1 MRLKQKDNSSLRD
14 SHLTFSEGVISDSE
28 SKNWS
33 PKVESVSEPSVG
45 YLKDSVME
53 LKKAA
58 PAIHIASK
66 NGRLSFLQR
75 KIGNILLY
83 NAYTDLLIKEIHAI
97 RVRDLAESVGFNSND
112 YELLKSSLKQLRNIA
127 IEWNVLNVDGR
138 EKWGVSSMIA
148 EAQIENGVITYS
160 YPPMLRKLLYNPE
173 IFARI
178 DLRVQKRFS
187 GNYALSLYENCYR
200 FKSAGTTG
208 VILLDTW
215 KKLIGVEA
223 GGTYEI
229 FKNLNRKI
237 IKPAVEEINS
247 VSDIRVTV
255 EYVKEGRKVIGLQFE
270 ISENL
275 KFMPEI

>member
-1 MRLKQKDNSSLRD
+1 MNQLQRESEQIKAGSTELTSQVSSKDQA
-14 SHLTFSEGVISDSE
+14 
-28 SKNWS
+28 
-33 PKVESVSEPSVG
+33 
-45 YLKDSVME
+45 ME

-75 KIGNILLY
+75 KVGNILLY
-83 NAYTDLLIKEIHAI
+83 NAYPDLLNREIHSI
-97 RVRDLAESVGFNSND
+97 RIKDLAESVGFNSND
-112 YELLKSSLKQLRNIA
+112 YELLKTSLKQLRNIA
-127 IEWNVLNVDGR
+127 IEWNVLNNEGK
-138 EKWGVSSMIA
+138 EKWGISSMIA
-148 EAQIENGVITYS
+148 EAQIENGLITYS

-200 FKSAGTTG
+200 FKSNGTTG
-208 VILLDTW
+208 MIPLETW
-215 KKLIGVEA
+215 KKLIGVET

-237 IKPAVEEINS
+237 IKPAVEEINA
-247 VSDIRVTV
+247 VSDIFVTV
-255 EYVKEGRKVIGLQFE
+255 EYIKEGKKVVG
-270 ISENL
+270 L
-275 KFMPEI
+275 KFDIIDNPGFSPDIV

>member
-1 MRLKQKDNSSLRD
+1 MRSKQKNNSAENEC
-14 SHLTFSEGVISDSE
+14 HLIFLEGVVAGSDDQNRSPAIESISGLSA
-28 SKNWS
+28 
-33 PKVESVSEPSVG
+33 G

-83 NAYTDLLIKEIHAI
+83 NAYTDLLVKEIHAI

-112 YELLKSSLKQLRNIA
+112 YDLLKSSLKQLRNIA

-148 EAQIENGVITYS
+148 EAQIENGMITYS

-208 VILLDTW
+208 VILLGTW

-223 GGTYEI
+223 GGTYEL

-237 IKPAVEEINS
+237 IKPAVEEINA
-247 VSDIRVTV
+247 VSDIQVTV
-255 EYVKEGRKVIGLQFE
+255 EYIKEGRKVIGLQFV
-270 ISENL
+270 IAENPRFL
-275 KFMPEI
+275 PES

>member
-1 MRLKQKDNSSLRD
+1 MRENQQKHPADGHQFMIDDVPCARLNIECHQEDND
-14 SHLTFSEGVISDSE
+14 SIPLI
-28 SKNWS
+28 
-33 PKVESVSEPSVG
+33 SVG
-45 YLKDSVME
+45 YLKDTVME

-58 PAIHIASK
+58 SAIHIASK

-83 NAYTDLLIKEIHAI
+83 NAYQDLLTKEIHSI
-97 RVRDLAESVGFNSND
+97 RIRDLAENVGFNSND
-112 YELLKSSLKQLRNIA
+112 YELLKTSLKQLRNIA
-127 IEWNVLNVDGR
+127 IEWNVLNKDGK

-200 FKSAGTTG
+200 FKSSGSTG
-208 VILLDTW
+208 VIPLDTW

-223 GGTYEI
+223 GGTYDV

-237 IKPAVEEINS
+237 IKPAIEEINL
-247 VSDIRVTV
+247 VSDIYVTV
-255 EYVKEGRKVIGLQFE
+255 EYIKDGRKVIGLQFD
-270 ISENL
+270 ITDNVQFSPENG
-275 KFMPEI
+275 

>member
-1 MRLKQKDNSSLRD
+1 MIEQQK
-14 SHLTFSEGVISDSE
+14 EAISDRELTTEITHSM
-28 SKNWS
+28 
-33 PKVESVSEPSVG
+33 P
-45 YLKDSVME
+45 LKDHAME

-75 KIGNILLY
+75 KVGNILLY
-83 NAYTDLLIKEIHAI
+83 NAYPDLLNKEIHSI
-97 RVRDLAESVGFNSND
+97 RVKDLAESVGFNSND
-112 YELLKSSLKQLRNIA
+112 YELLKTSLKQLRNIA
-127 IEWNVLNVDGR
+127 IEWNVLNNEGK
-138 EKWGVSSMIA
+138 EKWGISSMIA
-148 EAQIENGVITYS
+148 EAQIENGLITYS

-200 FKSAGTTG
+200 FKINGTTG
-208 VILLDTW
+208 VIPLETW
-215 KKLIGVEA
+215 KKLIGVEP

-237 IKPAVEEINS
+237 IKPAVEEINT
-247 VSDIRVTV
+247 VSDIHVAV
-255 EYVKEGRKVIGLQFE
+255 EYVKEGRKVVG
-270 ISENL
+270 L
-275 KFMPEI
+275 KFNILDNTDFSPDIM

>member
-1 MRLKQKDNSSLRD
+1 MREKQEKMPTSGHQFEIDDVTVVRSNLHRHAD
-14 SHLTFSEGVISDSE
+14 E
-28 SKNWS
+28 S
-33 PKVESVSEPSVG
+33 ESVSPLSVG

-83 NAYTDLLIKEIHAI
+83 NAYQDLLTKEIHSI
-97 RVRDLAESVGFNSND
+97 RVRDLAENVGFNSND
-112 YELLKSSLKQLRNIA
+112 YDLLKTSLKQLRNIA
-127 IEWNVLNVDGR
+127 IEWNVLNKDGK

-200 FKSAGTTG
+200 FKSSGTTG
-208 VILLDTW
+208 VIPLDTW
-215 KKLIGVEA
+215 KKLIGVES

-237 IKPAVEEINS
+237 VKPAIEEINL
-247 VSDIRVTV
+247 VSDIYVTV
-255 EYVKEGRKVIGLQFE
+255 EYVKEGRKVIGLQFN
-270 ISENL
+270 ITDNVQ
-275 KFMPEI
+275 FIPET

>member
-1 MRLKQKDNSSLRD
+1 MRSKQKNSSSVNERQFIFVENVVAD
-14 SHLTFSEGVISDSE
+14 SVDQNRSSEIEPISVLS
-28 SKNWS
+28 
-33 PKVESVSEPSVG
+33 G

-83 NAYTDLLIKEIHAI
+83 NAYTDLLTKEIHSI

-112 YELLKSSLKQLRNIA
+112 YDLLKSSLKQLRNIA

-148 EAQIENGVITYS
+148 EAQIENGMITYS

-215 KKLIGVEA
+215 KKLIGVET
-223 GGTYEI
+223 GGTYEL

-237 IKPAVEEINS
+237 IKPAVEEINA
-247 VSDIRVTV
+247 VSDIQVTV
-255 EYVKEGRKVIGLQFE
+255 EYIKEGRKVIGLQFE
-270 ISENL
+270 ITENPM
-275 KFMPEI
+275 FMPES

>member
-1 MRLKQKDNSSLRD
+1 MREKQEKNPTSG
-14 SHLTFSEGVISDSE
+14 HQSEIDDVTVERSNLHRHVDE
-28 SKNWS
+28 S
-33 PKVESVSEPSVG
+33 ESVSPLSVG

-83 NAYTDLLIKEIHAI
+83 NAYQDLLTKEIHSI
-97 RVRDLAESVGFNSND
+97 RVRDLAENVGFNSND
-112 YELLKSSLKQLRNIA
+112 YDLLKTSLKQLRNIA
-127 IEWNVLNVDGR
+127 IEWNVLNKDGK

-200 FKSAGTTG
+200 FKSSGTTG
-208 VILLDTW
+208 VIPLDTW
-215 KKLIGVEA
+215 KKLIGVES

-237 IKPAVEEINS
+237 VKPAIEEINL
-247 VSDIRVTV
+247 VSDIYVTV
-255 EYVKEGRKVIGLQFE
+255 EYVKEGRKVIGLQFN
-270 ISENL
+270 ITDNVQ
-275 KFMPEI
+275 FIPET

>member
-1 MRLKQKDNSSLRD
+1 MQERQETIPAEGHQLIPDETLGERL
-14 SHLTFSEGVISDSE
+14 DSE
-28 SKNWS
+28 CRAE
-33 PKVESVSEPSVG
+33 ESGSLPAISVG
-45 YLKDSVME
+45 YFKDSVME

-83 NAYTDLLIKEIHAI
+83 NAYQDLLSKEIHSI
-97 RVRDLAESVGFNSND
+97 RVRDLAENVGFNSND
-112 YELLKSSLKQLRNIA
+112 YDLLKTSLKQLRNIA
-127 IEWNVLNVDGR
+127 IEWNVLNKDGK

-200 FKSAGTTG
+200 FKSSGTTG
-208 VILLDTW
+208 VIPLDTW

-237 IKPAVEEINS
+237 VKPAIEEINL
-247 VSDIRVTV
+247 VSDIYVTV
-255 EYVKEGRKVIGLQFE
+255 EYIKEGRKVVGLQFNIVDNAE
-270 ISENL
+270 FS
-275 KFMPEI
+275 PES

>member
-1 MRLKQKDNSSLRD
+1 MRENQRELPAAGHRSMTEDASRVRLNIED
-14 SHLTFSEGVISDSE
+14 PIEGRG
-28 SKNWS
+28 
-33 PKVESVSEPSVG
+33 SVSPLSVG
-45 YLKDSVME
+45 YLKDSAME

-83 NAYTDLLIKEIHAI
+83 NAYQDLLTKEIHSI
-97 RVRDLAESVGFNSND
+97 RVRDLAENVGFNSND
-112 YELLKSSLKQLRNIA
+112 YDLLKTSLKQLRNIA
-127 IEWNVLNVDGR
+127 IEWNVLNKDGK

-148 EAQIENGVITYS
+148 EAQIENGLITYS

-200 FKSAGTTG
+200 FKSSGTTG
-208 VILLDTW
+208 VIPLDMW
-215 KKLIGVEA
+215 KKLMGVEA

-237 IKPAVEEINS
+237 IKPAIEEINQ
-247 VSDIRVTV
+247 VSDIYVTV
-255 EYVKEGRKVIGLQFE
+255 EYIKDGRKVIGLQFNLTDNVQF
-270 ISENL
+270 SPEN
-275 KFMPEI
+275 

>member
-1 MRLKQKDNSSLRD
+1 MRENQRELPAAGHRLMTEDISRVRLEI
-14 SHLTFSEGVISDSE
+14 EGPAEGSG
-28 SKNWS
+28 
-33 PKVESVSEPSVG
+33 SVSPISVG

-83 NAYTDLLIKEIHAI
+83 NAYQDLLTKEIHSI
-97 RVRDLAESVGFNSND
+97 RVRDLAENVGFNSND
-112 YELLKSSLKQLRNIA
+112 YDLLKTSLKQLRNIA
-127 IEWNVLNVDGR
+127 IEWNVLNKDGK

-148 EAQIENGVITYS
+148 EAQIENGLITYS

-200 FKSAGTTG
+200 FKSSGTTG
-208 VILLDTW
+208 VIPLDMW
-215 KKLIGVEA
+215 KKLMGVEA
-223 GGTYEI
+223 GGTYEV

-237 IKPAVEEINS
+237 IKPAIEEINQ
-247 VSDIRVTV
+247 VSDIYVTV
-255 EYVKEGRKVIGLQFE
+255 EYIKDGRKVIGLQFN
-270 ISENL
+270 ITDNVQFSPEN
-275 KFMPEI
+275 